1 MVVWAKQVVRHVEV
15 RPHGGTSPMAR
26 RWVGCRVV
34 TVRPLAQ
41 SHSNSAAFP
50 PGARLSSDATDS
62 ATTTGAP
69 STPDAHSPPPVV
81 SAVGLGKRFK
91 LYSNPW
97 HRAAEW
103 LSFGSTKKHTE
114 FWAVRGVSFSI
125 GRGECVG
132 VLGPNGSGKSTLLKM
147 LSGALHPTEGTFDV
161 RGRVLSLLEL
171 GTGLNHEL
179 TGRQNVLQGA
189 ELLGFPPRYG
199 AEKIADI
206 ETFAEL
212 GPFFDRPIKHYSS
225 GMLVR
230 LAFSMF
236 ACFEP
241 DVFVVD
247 EALSVGDVFFQQKC
261 VRRIEQMLAGGVTM
275 LFVSHDMQLVQRLCH
290 RAILLNKGA
299 VVFTGAPDECVARYF
314 SLVGQTMRCAPSNSE
329 SSAAGAPLRHSQ
341 HFDDLRARVI
351 ASDILPTARSR
362 HGEGMLKMVAATI
375 EDATGKSSAI
385 MKQGDV
391 ATLRVLLRA
400 DDAFARPTCG
410 IHLYD
415 RLGNLVFAAGTAQ
428 LRSPLPPMIATDER
442 LVTLRLT
449 LDVQPGEY
457 TLAIGCSEAPPPG
470 LDIGVLQDQA
480 EGLGPIAVHP
490 TGESPARF
498 YGIARLPMEITVE

>member
-1 MVVWAKQVVRHVEV
+1 M
-15 RPHGGTSPMAR
+15 
-26 RWVGCRVV
+26 
-34 TVRPLAQ
+34 
-41 SHSNSAAFP
+41 
-50 PGARLSSDATDS
+50 
-62 ATTTGAP
+62 
-69 STPDAHSPPPVV
+69 

-91 LYSNPW
+91 LYANPW

-103 LSFGSTKKHTE
+103 ATFGAARKHTE

-147 LSGALHPTEGTFDV
+147 LSGALHATEGTFTV
-161 RGRVLSLLEL
+161 HGRVLSLLEL

-189 ELLGFPPRYG
+189 ELLGFPPGYG
-199 AEKIADI
+199 AEKLADI
-206 ETFAEL
+206 ESFAEL
-212 GPFFDRPIKHYSS
+212 GAFFDRPIKHYSS

-275 LFVSHDMQLVQRLCH
+275 LFVSHDMQLVQRLCG
-290 RAILLNKGA
+290 RAILLNKGE
-299 VVFTGAPDECVARYF
+299 VNFSGPPDECVARYF
-314 SLVGQTMRCAPSNSE
+314 SLVGQTMRGEPSTANAVAP
-329 SSAAGAPLRHSQ
+329 AGRLQHTH
-341 HFDDLRARVI
+341 HFDEVRARVV
-351 ASDILPTARSR
+351 ANDILPTARSR
-362 HGEGMLKMVAATI
+362 HGEGLLKMIAATV
-375 EDATGKSSAI
+375 EDATGKPSTIAT
-385 MKQGDV
+385 QGDV
-391 ATLRVLLRA
+391 VTLRVLLRA
-400 DDAFARPTCG
+400 ADAFAKPTCG

-415 RLGNLVFAAGTAQ
+415 RLGNLVFAAGSNQ
-428 LRSPLPPMIATDER
+428 LRVPLPTMIATDER
-442 LVTLRLT
+442 LVTFRLT

-457 TLAIGCSEAPPPG
+457 TLSVGCAETPPPG
-470 LDIGVLQDQA
+470 PDVGVLQDQA
-480 EGLGPIAVHP
+480 EGLGPISVNP
-490 TGESPARF
+490 TGESPGRF